1 MTVRVHKVES
11 RGPDGIVLHARGRF
25 GTVVEVE
32 IGVAEAAELMRALL
46 RAFGAAAL
54 KSFLGIK

>member
-11 RGPDGIVLHARGRF
+11 RGPDTVLHARGRF

-32 IGVAEAAELMRALL
+32 IGVVEAAELMRALL